1 MPGIDAEQII
11 VKLEASVM
19 RRLEQLADAREQT
32 VDILVAEA
40 VAHFVATDG
49 SLTIAEKAAVQSWEH
64 HKRTGLHLTA
74 DEADAWLAE
83 LEAGNN
89 IDPPECH
96 T

>member
-1 MPGIDAEQII
+1 MSEIDAEQII

-19 RRLEQLADAREQT
+19 RRLEQLADARDQA

-40 VAHFVATDG
+40 VAHFLAIDG
-49 SLTIAEKAAVQSWEH
+49 GLTVAEKAAVQSWAQ

-74 DEADAWLAE
+74 DEADTWLAE
-83 LEAGNN
+83 LEAGND